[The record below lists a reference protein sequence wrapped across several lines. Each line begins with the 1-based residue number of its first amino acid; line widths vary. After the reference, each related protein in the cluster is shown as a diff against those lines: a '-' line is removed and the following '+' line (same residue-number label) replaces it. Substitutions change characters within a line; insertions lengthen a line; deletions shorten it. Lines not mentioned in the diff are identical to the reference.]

1 MAERG
6 TLFII
11 SAPSG
16 AGKTSLANALVEQTP
31 GLRLSIS
38 HTTRPQRPGEQE
50 GVNYHFLERSVFVQ
64 QIEEGRFLEHA
75 EVFGNLYGTSAD
87 WVNETLSRGEDVV
100 LEIDWQGAQQVRR
113 LMPDATGIFILPPSL
128 DQLAAR
134 LSGRGQDD
142 EAVIDERLAG
152 AQREMTHYSE
162 FDYLV
167 INDDFARALS
177 DLSAVIQS
185 RRLHLERQAQAL
197 GETLSE
203 LLSGSRSRQ

>member
-16 AGKTSLANALVEQTP
+16 AGKTSLAAALVDRTP

-38 HTTRPQRPGEQE
+38 HTTRPRRPGEEE
-50 GVNYHFLERSVFVQ
+50 GVNYHFLERPVFVRKV
-64 QIEEGRFLEHA
+64 EEGRFLEHA

-87 WVNETLSRGEDVV
+87 WVNETLGRGEDVV

-113 LMPDATGIFILPPSL
+113 LMPEATSIFILPPSL
-128 DQLAAR
+128 DELAKR
-134 LSGRGQDD
+134 LQGRGQDD

-152 AQREMTHYSE
+152 AQREMTHYGE

-167 INDDFARALS
+167 INDDFHRALD
-177 DLSAVIQS
+177 DLSAVVQA
-185 RRLHLERQAQAL
+185 RRLHLDRQRSAL
-197 GETLSE
+197 TETLRD
-203 LLSGSRSRQ
+203 LLSGTRSRQ